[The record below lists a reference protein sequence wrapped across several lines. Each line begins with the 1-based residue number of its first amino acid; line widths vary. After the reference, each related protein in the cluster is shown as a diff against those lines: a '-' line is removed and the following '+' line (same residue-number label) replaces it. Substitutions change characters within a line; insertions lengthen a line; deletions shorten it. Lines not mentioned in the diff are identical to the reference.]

1 MAFPFQSLIL
11 TLSTMLIIAIIPTIK
26 IALTLQNRFI
36 SVDFVAVALL
46 WILFL

>member
-26 IALTLQNRFI
+26 IALTLQNP
-36 SVDFVAVALL
+36 FVAVALL